1 MGKLDGSLL
10 INVACN
16 QEEAS
21 MNPTLRK
28 FLTIFSLSLAG
39 GSIYTLP
46 YLKYVFYD
54 TQLEVMGITNTQSG
68 FLLSMYALGCILSYI
83 PGGLITDKISPRKAI
98 AVSLFGTAALGIVYG
113 LTFSYTLSLGIWF
126 LFALTTAF
134 VFWTSL
140 MKAIGM
146 AGDSDE
152 QARLYGLYYAGNGI
166 AGAVINSLALEAFTW
181 GSTPRESLFYAV
193 AVMSGCILISAI
205 LVLFTIEDGK
215 TESAAEDKFDFSVVK
230 DIVKSPMVWCFSLI
244 VFSGY
249 AIYTSTSYFTPYLT
263 NVIGLSVE
271 ESGAY
276 SIVRSYLFYLLAPL
290 GGYLADRLFHS
301 TAKLFLVLFSLL
313 AAVIAGVLYLPDTM
327 SVTAI
332 SLYTLLPGAFGLML
346 YGLVFSVVRE
356 AGIPLKVAGTAI
368 GIASIIG
375 YTPDFFFSA
384 MFGSWL
390 DAYGNQEG
398 YTMIF
403 AFLAAVAVLGA
414 TMSLII
420 VKKGSRNN
428 EAVAAENA

>member
-1 MGKLDGSLL
+1 
-10 INVACN
+10 
-16 QEEAS
+16 
-21 MNPTLRK
+21 MNPAVRK
-28 FLTIFSLSLAG
+28 YLSILALSFAG

-46 YLKYVFYD
+46 YIKYVFYD
-54 TQLEVMGITNTQSG
+54 TQIEVMGISNTQSG

-83 PGGLITDKISPRKAI
+83 PGGLITDKISPRKSIAI
-98 AVSLFGTAALGIVYG
+98 SLFGTAVLGMAYG

-166 AGAVINSLALEAFTW
+166 AAAIINSLALKAFTW
-181 GSTPRESLFYAV
+181 GSTPRQSLFYAV
-193 AVMSGCILISAI
+193 AVMSASMVVSGALILMF
-205 LVLFTIEDGK
+205 LKEGK

-230 DIVKSPMVWCFSLI
+230 DITKNPMVWCFSLI

-249 AIYTSTSYFTPYLT
+249 AIYSSTSYFTPYLT
-263 NVIGLSVE
+263 NVVGLSVE

-276 SIVRSYLFYLLAPL
+276 SIVRSYLFYLLAPF
-290 GGYLADRLFHS
+290 GGYLADRIFHS
-301 TAKLFLVLFSLL
+301 TAKLFLALFAML
-313 AAVIAGVLYLPDTM
+313 AVIIGGVLYLPETM
-327 SVTAI
+327 SITAI
-332 SLYTLLPGAFGLML
+332 SLYTLLPGALGLML

-390 DAYGNQEG
+390 DGYGNQKG
-398 YTMIF
+398 YAMIF
-403 AFLAAVAVLGA
+403 AFLAAIAVLGA
-414 TMSLII
+414 VMSLII
-420 VKKGSRNN
+420 VKKGQRDHNM
-428 EAVAAENA
+428 AANKA